1 MFVCPKTREPL
12 EAWYSRAADVLYP
25 TVEGLPV
32 LVPEPG
38 RHLAQHG
45 PFDPTRAVAG
55 VARRPLGVDA
65 PDAITP
71 FLAPQEIESRE
82 PMASFLA
89 AMGDLD
95 PDRLVAAWAS
105 AKAPAGYAVDIG
117 CGVGAMSRL
126 MAAAGREVV
135 AFDLSVEAVLL
146 ARALLTG
153 ALDEALVP
161 THRRGAVLKRRPFR
175 RPDAPLHFAVADA
188 AAPPLPLRGAAWV
201 HLGFL
206 LDALPGE
213 AVGPALVN
221 AVELLKPGGVLTLTT
236 AYDSDATPAPLEPSP
251 EDELRDALREL
262 GLKVLEERDNMPAFR
277 RDYDR
282 RYVVRL
288 SHCLALRR

>member
-25 TVEGLPV
+25 LVDGVPV
-32 LVPEPG
+32 LVPEPA
-38 RHLAQHG
+38 RFVAQHG
-45 PFDPTRAVAG
+45 PFQAGVSVAG
-55 VARRPLGVDA
+55 TARAPLPIDA

-71 FLAPQEIESRE
+71 FLAPQEVPARE

-95 PDRLVAAWAS
+95 PDRLVAAWAN

-117 CGVGAMSRL
+117 CGVGVMSWL
-126 MAAAGREVV
+126 MACAGREVM
-135 AFDLSVEAVLL
+135 AFDLSIDSVLL

-153 ALDEALVP
+153 RIDEALVP
-161 THRRGAVLKRRPFR
+161 THSRGAELRRKPFR
-175 RPDAPLHFAVADA
+175 RVDAPVHFAVADA
-188 AAPPLPLRGAAWV
+188 AAPPLPPREAAWV

-213 AVGPALVN
+213 QVGPALI
-221 AVELLKPGGVLTLTT
+221 AAIELLKPGGVLTITT
-236 AYDSDATPAPLEPSP
+236 AYPSDVPPQPLEPSP
-251 EDELRDALREL
+251 QEDLRDALREL
-262 GLKVLEERDNMPAFR
+262 GMKLFEERDDVPAFR

-288 SHCLALRR
+288 AHCMALRR